1 MQGRTSRV
9 SLAIPG
15 KEEVMWKFND
25 PVDRAT
31 GTDGV
36 GLGRLARSRRRAP
49 ALVISLA
56 VAGGLLLGPVVLP
69 SPSGLALSHGATPK
83 TAPAI
88 APPAGS
94 TWITGVLTDQAGHR
108 LDGVNV
114 EAWPVGAATAPA
126 ASALTYGGRRFNAA
140 PGHGF
145 FRLEVPSD
153 RAYRIAFS
161 ALGGH
166 EDGDAF
172 RMMWNGSHRPI
183 MVRAAAAA
191 AAGRV
196 RDLGT
201 IQLAR
206 QGRVASK
213 TKAVARRT
221 KVSAGTHGKVRVK
234 VSSSYVT
241 NVTGGVVVKVAGHK
255 MSRKLTTADHGT
267 LVISLP
273 KLEHPGQYRVAV
285 RFKGT
290 STVQRSKSKPVK
302 VRVVRE

>member
-1 MQGRTSRV
+1 MQGSAGRV

-15 KEEVMWKFND
+15 KEEAMWKFND

-31 GTDGV
+31 GTESV
-36 GLGRLARSRRRAP
+36 GLGRPARSRRRAP
-49 ALVISLA
+49 ALVTSLA
-56 VAGGLLLGPVVLP
+56 VAAGLLLGPVVLQ
-69 SPSGLALSHGATPK
+69 SPSGLALAHGATPK

-88 APPAGS
+88 APAPGS

-114 EAWPVGAATAPA
+114 EAWPVGGATAPA

-166 EDGDAF
+166 EDGDPF
-172 RMMWNGSHRPI
+172 RMMWNGSDRPI
-183 MVRAAAAA
+183 MVKTADA
-191 AAGRV
+191 AAGRI
-196 RDLGT
+196 RDLGR

-213 TKAVARRT
+213 TKAVAWRT
-221 KVSAGTHGKVRVK
+221 KVSPGTHEKVRVT

-241 NVTGGVVVKVAGHK
+241 NVTGRVLVKVAGHK